1 MHLFHRQE
9 IRRLVLGRCLYQ
21 NQCLDMLQGYTLQP
35 AIPCSRHSQRPR
47 IHGLDVASDRDQMSP
62 LTGDRMAFPL
72 TVNGYDQGP
81 HGHRAAIDLP
91 GFQNHPCP

>member
-1 MHLFHRQE
+1 
-9 IRRLVLGRCLYQ
+9 
-21 NQCLDMLQGYTLQP
+21 
-35 AIPCSRHSQRPR
+35 
-47 IHGLDVASDRDQMSP
+47 
-62 LTGDRMAFPL
+62 MAFPL